1 MNISSYEE
9 LGVVVITLSGRV
21 DSDGANQLKQA
32 LNTQVEAGNHKL
44 LLVMRDVSYI
54 NSAGLRVLADVVTT
68 TQQHGGNV
76 RLVELTERVRRV
88 FEIIGFL
95 QFFPVYDNV
104 IEALDWLD

>member
-9 LGVVVITLSGRV
+9 LGVTVFTLSGRV
-21 DSDGANQLKQA
+21 DSEGAEQLKKA
-32 LNTQVEAGNHKL
+32 LQDAVAAEQYKL
-44 LLVMRDVSYI
+44 LLVMRDVTYI
-54 NSAGLRVLADVVTT
+54 NSSGLRVLADVVTQ
-68 TQQHGGNV
+68 TQQKGGNV

-104 IEALDWLD
+104 IDALDWLD

>member
-9 LGVVVITLSGRV
+9 LGVVVFTLNGRV
-21 DSDGANQLKQA
+21 DTDGAAKLKQA
-32 LNTQVEAGNHKL
+32 LHEQVDAGNYKL
-44 LLVMRDVSYI
+44 LLVMRDVTYI

-76 RLVELTERVRRV
+76 RLCELTERVRRV

-95 QFFPVYDNV
+95 QFFPVYENV